1 MRKYVWGFILI
12 FSAINPAKADC
23 WAINNNDAQKMCL
36 AKTKND
42 TTYCW
47 QIRDNDEQKYCLAI
61 IKREKSYCWQ
71 INGKDK
77 QQECLAVF

>member
-1 MRKYVWGFILI
+1 MRYIWAFILI

-23 WAINNNDAQKMCL
+23 WAISNNDAQKMCL

-47 QIRDNDEQKYCLAI
+47 QI
-61 IKREKSYCWQ
+61 
-71 INGKDK
+71 
-77 QQECLAVF
+77 

>member
-1 MRKYVWGFILI
+1 MRYIWAFILI

-23 WAINNNDAQKMCL
+23 WAISNNDAQKMCL
-36 AKTKND
+36 AKSKND

-47 QIRDNDEQKYCLAI
+47 QIKDNDEQKYCLAI

-71 INGKDK
+71 IKGKDK
-77 QQECLAVF
+77 QQECLSMF

>member
-1 MRKYVWGFILI
+1 MRYIWAFILI

-23 WAINNNDAQKMCL
+23 WAISNNDVQKMCL

-47 QIRDNDEQKYCLAI
+47 QIKDNDRAKILSGNNQEGKVILLA
-61 IKREKSYCWQ
+61 
-71 INGKDK
+71 D
-77 QQECLAVF
+77 